1 MKHGWAALVLVLA
14 LIAFPSGTAYAQA
27 QGAGTGGRDVA
38 VELGQ
43 NYPNPFNPETKI
55 PFAVAGP
62 SCTEASRLHR
72 VTLRIYNI
80 LSQLVAIPI
89 LQGEGAPPSLAG
101 ERVENLLLPCG
112 RFTAYWDGR
121 NQHTAREVASGVYVY
136 VIEVDGATFAKKM
149 FVSK

>member
-1 MKHGWAALVLVLA
+1 MKHGWAALAFVLA
-14 LIAFPSGTAYAQA
+14 LIAFLPVDASAQQ
-27 QGAGTGGRDVA
+27 QGPGGERRGVA

-55 PFAVAGP
+55 PFAVTGS
-62 SCTEASRLHR
+62 SCSEVSRLHR

-101 ERVENLLLPCG
+101 ERLENLMLPCG
-112 RFTAYWDGR
+112 RYTAYWDGR
-121 NQHTAREVASGVYVY
+121 NQHTAREVASGIYVY